1 MKLREA
7 KTREKYGCLACNCLC
22 NTYNHVIHLVTDSM
36 SGESSGPLCAAESVD
51 VRDARSLDCV
61 IRHEYQMAL
70 AIPRSATLAVGDQVG
85 SSQLG

>member
-1 MKLREA
+1 
-7 KTREKYGCLACNCLC
+7 
-22 NTYNHVIHLVTDSM
+22 M
-36 SGESSGPLCAAESVD
+36 SGESSGPLCAAKSVD